1 MLLAGEKLLPVCQK
15 KKIPSLL
22 ALLELKNDVIHFD
35 SEKLLFDSIRRIQVG
50 RWLWSAKPARKR
62 GQQQQQD
69 ETVGVFHQKGFRIHQ
84 KKDAK
89 ALNFQIST
97 I

>member
-1 MLLAGEKLLPVCQK
+1 VLLAGEKLLPVCQK

-62 GQQQQQD
+62 GQQQTTRRD
-69 ETVGVFHQKGFRIHQ
+69 SRGLSSKGVSDTSKKGC
-84 KKDAK
+84 
-89 ALNFQIST
+89 
-97 I
+97 